1 MRIRLKLQG
10 KITLLVLSAV
20 LIVFIALF
28 GIISYITR
36 SESVEQAKLL
46 SLSLSREYAQEM
58 KNQLEP
64 PLIVARTVAGIL
76 EGIVNT
82 GSGYREQVKRILR
95 DVLERDD
102 RFVGV
107 WSCWEPNA
115 FDFRDANFASSP
127 GHDDTG
133 RFIPY
138 WYRGE
143 KGVQYEPLEEY
154 DVPGEGDYYLLP
166 MERGRETILE
176 PYWEDQLG
184 GEKKL
189 ITSLVVPMHSNDGR
203 LLGAVGIDISL
214 DFIHTITAG
223 LELFDTGFGRLISPE
238 GIVASHKDGERV
250 GEMAGEAQTK
260 DGGKAVFNRIRAGDS
275 WFEEAWSPVYKTMVY
290 KGYAPVVIGN
300 TETPWCFSSVTYA
313 DEVLASSRW
322 LLKITMI
329 TAAIGVLIIII
340 AVWLVARRVARPVRL
355 VANLAGRAQE
365 GDLTIDRSEFAIKS
379 KDELGIMAD
388 ALSAMIASQAA
399 TVLDIRHA
407 AEAVS
412 STAENLAAH
421 SEETN
426 ASMEQ
431 VRDNLDQA
439 RDLSVSNS
447 ASIEETTAG
456 IQEVASSAQTMA
468 RAASEGAASG
478 ALAGK
483 AAGEAVEKTKAVVR
497 DLSLAGEKSG
507 ESSRAVGELSE
518 AVGNITKFVAV
529 ITSIADQTN
538 LLALNAAI
546 EAARAGEAGR
556 GFAVVADEV
565 RKLAEESNRAAGEVS
580 RLISALG
587 ESTTGA
593 RARGEEAGAIV
604 ADTVSRAI
612 EMEKELIEAMNEI
625 DNVIDVISNIAG
637 TAQEQAASSEEMASA
652 MDQLTVGTARIS
664 EQIQAIA
671 DASEET
677 LRASQGIAEGAQ
689 NLAYQGD
696 ELIGR
701 ISRFKIRQ
709 NNSTGIAPIQ

>member
-1 MRIRLKLQG
+1 MGVKLKLQG
-10 KITLLVLSAV
+10 KITFLILSAV

-28 GIISYITR
+28 GTVSYITR
-36 SESVEQAKLL
+36 NESIEQAKLL
-46 SLSLSREYAQEM
+46 SLGLSREYAQEM

-76 EGIVNT
+76 EGMINT

-95 DVLERDD
+95 EVLERDD

-127 GHDDTG
+127 GHDETG

-138 WYRGE
+138 WFRGKE
-143 KGVQYEPLEEY
+143 GIEFEPLEKY
-154 DVPGEGDYYLLP
+154 DVPGEGDYYLIP
-166 MERGRETILE
+166 MERGRETVLE
-176 PYWEDQLG
+176 PYMEDQLG
-184 GEKKL
+184 EESKL
-189 ITSLVVPMHSNDGR
+189 ITSLVVPMRNSEGK

-214 DFIHTITAG
+214 DFIHAITAG
-223 LELFDTGFGRLISPE
+223 LELFDTGFGRLISPK

-260 DGGKAVFNRIRAGDS
+260 DGGEGVFKRIRAGDS

-290 KGYAPVVIGN
+290 KGYAPVVIGK

-322 LLKITMI
+322 LLKVTLA
-329 TAAIGVLIIII
+329 TSAIGVLIIII
-340 AVWLVARRVARPVRL
+340 AVWLVARRIARPVRL
-355 VANLAGRAQE
+355 VANLAGRAQN
-365 GDLTIDRSEFAIKS
+365 GDLTVDRSDFAIHS
-379 KDELGIMAD
+379 KDELGTMAD

-421 SEETN
+421 SQETN

-478 ALAGK
+478 TLAGK
-483 AAGEAVEKTKAVVR
+483 AAGDAVEKTKAVVR
-497 DLSLAGEKSG
+497 DLGLAGEKSG
-507 ESSRAVGELSE
+507 ASSRAVGELSD

-587 ESTTGA
+587 DSTAGA
-593 RARGEEAGAIV
+593 KTIGEEAGAIV

-612 EMEKELIEAMNEI
+612 EMETELIEAMNEI
-625 DNVIDVISNIAG
+625 EKVIDVISNIAG
-637 TAQEQAASSEEMASA
+637 TAEEQAAASEEMASA
-652 MDQLTVGTARIS
+652 MDQLTLGTTRIS

-677 LRASQGIAEGAQ
+677 LRASQGVAEGAQ
-689 NLAYQGD
+689 DLAYQGD
-696 ELIGR
+696 ELMGR
-701 ISRFKIRQ
+701 ISRFKVSAE
-709 NNSTGIAPIQ
+709 NSGEIAPIQ